1 MARFRDASARDRLRE
16 RSCRR
21 SVMAPKKAREVGEL
35 GAAVGDIC
43 PKESTDFWES
53 MVEALTGGVGWK
65 FGCSCD
71 AILTGYL

>member
-1 MARFRDASARDRLRE
+1 
-16 RSCRR
+16 
-21 SVMAPKKAREVGEL
+21 MAPKKAREVGEL